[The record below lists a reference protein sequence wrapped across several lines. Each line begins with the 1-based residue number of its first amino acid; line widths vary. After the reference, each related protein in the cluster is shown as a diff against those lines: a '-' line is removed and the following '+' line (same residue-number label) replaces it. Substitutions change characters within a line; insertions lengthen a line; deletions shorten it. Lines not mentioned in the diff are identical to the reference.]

1 MNDSTIFSSAG
12 IEMYNGLPNHLFYR
26 AARHEQNPLHVTL
39 WNIIANLDPEPIVLM
54 GNMMASGTVL
64 MKMAHS
70 GTDQLPSVDK
80 KNPEYVY
87 IFTLPFL

>member
-1 MNDSTIFSSAG
+1 MNDSKIFSSAG

-39 WNIIANLDPEPIVLM
+39 WNIIANLDPEPIMLM

-70 GTDQLPSVDK
+70 GTAQLPSVK
-80 KNPEYVY
+80 KPKYVY
-87 IFTLPFL
+87 IFTLPSP

>member
-64 MKMAHS
+64 MKMAYS
-70 GTDQLPSVDK
+70 GTDQLPSVK
-80 KNPEYVY
+80 ITKYVY
-87 IFTLPFL
+87 IFTLPSP

>member
-26 AARHEQNPLHVTL
+26 AARDEQNPLHVNL
-39 WNIIANLDPEPIVLM
+39 WNIIAYLDPEPIMLM

-64 MKMAHS
+64 MKMAYS
-70 GTDQLPSVDK
+70 GTDQLPSVK
-80 KNPEYVY
+80 KTKYVY

>member
-1 MNDSTIFSSAG
+1 
-12 IEMYNGLPNHLFYR
+12 MYNGLPNHLFYR

-39 WNIIANLDPEPIVLM
+39 WNIIANLDPEPIMLM

-70 GTDQLPSVDK
+70 GTDHLPWVK
-80 KNPEYVY
+80 KTKYVY
-87 IFTLPFL
+87 IFTLPSP